1 MVKKGQT
8 LAERLADLSNP
19 EPVFNDPEDDI
30 NTETSA
36 KLVDE
41 DSEDESNH
49 GVQERS
55 KLRSKNASFLDDEDQ
70 RYLGKKTT
78 RKNLKQERGDI
89 DEDEHALAELGHM
102 FAGLEGDE
110 DDGTDEGEE
119 MLDGSEGDEDE
130 EEGDQE
136 DEGDEE
142 SMEGENN
149 EMNSL
154 NKDNAGKFTFED
166 DGDFSKY
173 GDDEDDENTGSDNSD
188 SNDVE
193 AESNDDQS
201 DSEVEDETEGIEQIS
216 SKNISEEIEK
226 GKSVKQQIEVCDK
239 LLENRILVQK
249 VFSKVNRF
257 PQYENWSKFTE
268 KGDDDYKAK
277 LKESQR
283 SVKVLLDKLLELDSL
298 LSNKDQE
305 DIEPPKKK
313 LKLKDYSE
321 KLSGHHSQAE
331 SFRNETI
338 QKWND
343 RTKVAAGNVNTKSF
357 NSFET
362 STLKQVE
369 QIMANKTRLVERT
382 QLKRSSYEI
391 FGKSD
396 LVNDGEMKEKDVEIF
411 DDDDFYH
418 QLLREL
424 IEKKTANSGA
434 DPNQLGRQWLEI
446 QKLRTRLKKKVDT
459 RATKGRKV
467 RYDIHS
473 KLVNFMAPIYTQS
486 MNDDAIN
493 ELFSSLF
500 GNRQTK

>member
-41 DSEDESNH
+41 DSEDESNNGIH
-49 GVQERS
+49 ERS
-55 KLRSKNASFLDDEDQ
+55 KLRAKNASFLDDEDQ

-78 RKNLKQERGDI
+78 RKDLKQERGDI

-102 FAGLEGDE
+102 FDGLEGDE
-110 DDGTDEGEE
+110 DDGSDEDEE
-119 MLDGSEGDEDE
+119 MLDGLEGDEDDGSDE
-130 EEGDQE
+130 DEVE
-136 DEGDEE
+136 DEGDHEDDVE
-142 SMEGENN
+142 ENN
-149 EMNSL
+149 KLENGNS
-154 NKDNAGKFTFED
+154 FTFED

-173 GDDEDDENTGSDNSD
+173 GDYDEDDKDSGSENGEDD
-188 SNDVE
+188 DEE
-193 AESNDDQS
+193 AESNDNQS
-201 DSEVEDETEGIEQIS
+201 GSEVEDEGIQKFS

-226 GKSVKQQIEVCDK
+226 GKAVKQQIEVCDK

-257 PQYENWSKFTE
+257 PQHENWSKFTE

-283 SVKVLLDKLLELDSL
+283 SVKVLLDKMLELDSL
-298 LSNKDQE
+298 LASRNQE

-313 LKLKDYSE
+313 MKLKDYSE
-321 KLSGHHSQAE
+321 KLSGHHSEAE
-331 SFRNETI
+331 SIRNETI

-343 RTKVAAGNVNTKSF
+343 RTKVAAGNVNSKSF
-357 NSFET
+357 SSFET

-369 QIMANKTRLVERT
+369 QIMANKTRLIERT

-396 LVNDGEMKEKDVEIF
+396 AIGDGETKEKDVEIF

-459 RATKGRKV
+459 KATKGRKV